1 MSIISDL
8 LKKYRANGFA
18 EFRGLHI
25 EGKIPVAQ
33 EVINEVIAE
42 LLRQNRA
49 MPTGHEAAQQPSTT
63 PLNVQEL
70 AHLVRR
76 AEITAA
82 DGKVTLD
89 FELGL

>member
-1 MSIISDL
+1 MSIITDL
-8 LKKYRANGFA
+8 LEKYRANGFA
-18 EFRGLHI
+18 EFHGLHI
-25 EGKIPVAQ
+25 VGKIPVAQ
-33 EVINEVIAE
+33 EVVNEVIAE
-42 LLRQNRA
+42 LLRQSRT
-49 MPTGHEAAQQPSTT
+49 MPAGHGAAHQPGTT
-63 PLNVQEL
+63 PLNMQEL